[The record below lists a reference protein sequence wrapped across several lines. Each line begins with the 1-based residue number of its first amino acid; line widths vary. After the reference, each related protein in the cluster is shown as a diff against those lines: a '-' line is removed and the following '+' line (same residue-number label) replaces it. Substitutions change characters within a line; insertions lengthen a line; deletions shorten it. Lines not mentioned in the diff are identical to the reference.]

1 MIPSSLALLISIC
14 LILILIRF
22 RVIPGL
28 AILCGGIAL
37 AISVLTLSEIPGLLI
52 KTLINS
58 QTWQLLLIIAS
69 ALTLSRLLEIKGLL
83 TALAETLESIG
94 PRVAIT
100 VTPSVIGLVPMPAGA
115 LVSAAAVKDLV
126 PRLGLKPAPKPH
138 LSITGSDTS
147 GSFPCRYIPLS

>member
-69 ALTLSRLLEIKGLL
+69 ALT
-83 TALAETLESIG
+83 
-94 PRVAIT
+94 
-100 VTPSVIGLVPMPAGA
+100 
-115 LVSAAAVKDLV
+115 
-126 PRLGLKPAPKPH
+126 
-138 LSITGSDTS
+138 
-147 GSFPCRYIPLS
+147 